1 MVIEAQEKM
10 CTRQSTFAILSLS
23 NQKTS
28 DEKGI
33 DQSHEARVQ
42 KELLNATNTG
52 WVLTEQQIPVQ
63 KRQNSG
69 KEHNFIF
76 LFLGN
81 LVLHQT

>member
-1 MVIEAQEKM
+1 MEYRLKKNM

-28 DEKGI
+28 DEKDI
-33 DQSHEARVQ
+33 DQPHEARIQ
-42 KELLNATNTG
+42 KQLLNATNTG
-52 WVLTEQQIPVQ
+52 WVLTEQQILVQ
-63 KRQNSG
+63 RRQNSG
-69 KEHNFIF
+69 KENFIF